1 MSESTKK
8 HAASFAWQYLTELG
22 VCALL
27 VFAGSPL
34 LYLLFSLFCV
44 AIIAGASSTK

>member
-1 MSESTKK
+1 MSESTRK
-8 HAASFAWQYLTELG
+8 HATSFAWQYLTELG

-27 VFAGSPL
+27 VFAGSPI

-44 AIIAGASSTK
+44 ALLAGANSTK